1 MKIKKGDWVEVIDDT
16 ISGIVVEVEDN
27 RITIETEDGFPLS
40 FFIDEVVKNEGFS
53 LDRKELE
60 KAIKEEQ
67 KELKSKKIPSGKK
80 RAKEKPLEVDL
91 HIEELTS
98 STKNMSDFQILNLQ
112 LDNAQGQL
120 EFAIR
125 KKIRRVVFIH
135 GVGKGVLRQ
144 ELETLFRRYDQIEFY
159 DADFKEYGRGATEV
173 YIYQN
178 KKK

>member
-16 ISGIVVEVEDN
+16 ISGFVIAVEED
-27 RITIETEDGFPLS
+27 RVTIETEDGFPLPFLRS
-40 FFIDEVVKNEGFS
+40 EVVKNEGFS
-53 LDRKELE
+53 LDRKELAKAVRAE
-60 KAIKEEQ
+60 KSTQ
-67 KELKSKKIPSGKK
+67 KKTQAPVSKR
-80 RAKEKPLEVDL
+80 RAKEKPMEVDL

-98 STKNMSDFQILNLQ
+98 STKNMSDFQMLNLQ

-144 ELETLFRRYDQIEFY
+144 ELATLFRRYDQVEFY

-178 KKK
+178 RKT